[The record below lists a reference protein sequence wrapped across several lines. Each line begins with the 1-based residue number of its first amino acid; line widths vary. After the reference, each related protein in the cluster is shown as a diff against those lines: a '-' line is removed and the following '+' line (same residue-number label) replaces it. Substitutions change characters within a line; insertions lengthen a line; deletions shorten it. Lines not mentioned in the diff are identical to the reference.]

1 MTPFLNVK
9 KQDMRYVESDNIKQN
24 FQDLE
29 KQLYAVFNIQ
39 IYRQM

>member
-9 KQDMRYVESDNIKQN
+9 KQDMRYVESDNFKQN

-29 KQLYAVFNIQ
+29 KTAVRSI
-39 IYRQM
+39 

>member
-1 MTPFLNVK
+1 MTPLFNVK
-9 KQDMRYVESDNIKQN
+9 KQDMNMLDPTLRTKLPRFI
-24 FQDLE
+24 